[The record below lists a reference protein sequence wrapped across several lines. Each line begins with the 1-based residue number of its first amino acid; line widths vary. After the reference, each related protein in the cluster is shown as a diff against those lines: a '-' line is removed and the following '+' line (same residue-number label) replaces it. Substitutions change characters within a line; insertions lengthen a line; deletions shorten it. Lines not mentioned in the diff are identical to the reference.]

1 MTYRNRVK
9 KPNRHLKLPYWAK
22 RLMVEDQEWFEQ
34 WCGKTGYKIGYM
46 RRCGYTDTIN
56 PHTGKYHG
64 WHEYGW
70 KERGLKKRHRRAGK
84 QLIASQLFDMELEI
98 QDQIDEDDELIW
110 EEYLMILQEEDMEM
124 ERQFQLQLQEEEDSA
139 WDDEPYDP
147 YLDFYDYDY

>member
-9 KPNRHLKLPYWAK
+9 KPNRHLNPPHWAK
-22 RLMVEDQEWFEQ
+22 RLMLKDQEWFEK

-46 RRCGYTDTIN
+46 RRRGYSDTIN
-56 PHTGKYHG
+56 PHSGRYQG
-64 WHEYGW
+64 WRDSGY
-70 KERGLKKRHRRAGK
+70 KERGLKKRHRQAGK
-84 QLIASQLFDMELEI
+84 QLIIAQLFDMEMEI
-98 QDQIDEDDELIW
+98 QDQIDEEDELIW

-124 ERQFQLQLQEEEDSA
+124 ERQFRLQMEEEQDSA